1 MLESPKADSGIERT
15 IGFVKSFN
23 LIAARSLRYLSS
35 RVRFTS
41 VFKIYVAFATF
52 LTMPLVVAS
61 ILRPLA
67 YWDYIAVFQSLI
79 PIAPQDSWRTLWPNF
94 AIQFTSSSSR
104 FFPSYLTFYQ
114 LLLVLF
120 HGEYWAAFLV
130 KWLLKLAAAY
140 LVVLL
145 VRRVG
150 GSKEGALFG
159 ATFLFFHPAPF
170 ELTLYMTDGL
180 TAMLMLLLAF
190 SVLDRG
196 PDEVYRVDLAAL
208 SRLRYMGALAVWLLL
223 LGMKESAVALAVVF
237 LIFWLIDP
245 RGKLQAA
252 RIVPFCI
259 VLMYAIYRVGRIAGG
274 GIALSPERVAQ
285 KFWAYV
291 DFLDPV
297 SVDTLPGKLLLA
309 GVVILVV
316 MAFRDKSAHSFHSP
330 LWLFLG
336 LAGTYLAFI
345 SIPVQYPPWETPRY
359 VVPVVAALSVLVGV
373 GASRVFRRR
382 PTAIIPLIFFVPALT
397 AGDIYT
403 QNLALNKQLDEFSV
417 ILNRLVDCEAQGY
430 TALKMPAA
438 YPETEPDVTVRRFL
452 EVAGR
457 HWYGLNPKA
466 PVAVDM
472 RTDWSGPGVLVTRI
486 PPATF
491 LSGGFP
497 TITKDDILWIE
508 TVEKTHL
515 GGFEYLTAFWQST
528 SRILGDHVPPRY
540 DVGTLPVDSV
550 STWFLYGFRKTVG
563 VSGVTYGESVAP
575 TFGVLSDGSRLPLTG
590 VPGRPQVLEHS
601 GRGYFSLTIPLKL
614 GKGGWQLVPQA
625 RIAVKRGSVYFGLG
639 AGLPNTATYWNVKLD
654 AGKVYDPLPLPWVI
668 HADGNSV
675 VTAFLFAPVA
685 SDLLIEAANLQ
696 DMNAIPVRMARPTS
710 RFGAFIR

>member
-1 MLESPKADSGIERT
+1 MLESAKADSRIERA
-15 IGFVKSFN
+15 IGFGKPFT

-52 LTMPLVVAS
+52 LTLPLVVAS
-61 ILRPLA
+61 ILRPFA

-94 AIQFTSSSSR
+94 AIQFTSSSFR

-140 LVVLL
+140 LVALL

-208 SRLRYMGALAVWLLL
+208 SRLHYMRALAVWLLL
-223 LGMKESAVALAVVF
+223 LGMKESAVALAIVF

-245 RGKLQAA
+245 RGQLQVT
-252 RIVPFCI
+252 RVVPFCAA
-259 VLMYAIYRVGRIAGG
+259 LMYAIYRVGRIAGG
-274 GIALSPERVAQ
+274 GIVLSPERVAQ
-285 KFWAYV
+285 KFRAYV

-297 SVDTLPGKLLLA
+297 SVSTLPGKLLLT
-309 GVVILVV
+309 GIVILVV
-316 MAFRDKSAHSFHSP
+316 MAFGHKSARRFHSP

-345 SIPVQYPPWETPRY
+345 SIPVKYPPWETPRY
-359 VVPVVAALSVLVGV
+359 VVPVVAALSVLLGVGV
-373 GASRVFRRR
+373 SRVFHRH
-382 PTAIIPLIFFVPALT
+382 PAAIIPLIFFVPALT

-403 QNLALNKQLDEFSV
+403 QNLALNKQLDEFST
-417 ILNRLVDCEAQGY
+417 ILNRLLDCEAQGY
-430 TALKMPAA
+430 TVVRMPAA

-457 HWYGLNPKA
+457 HWYGLNPKT
-466 PVAVDM
+466 PVAID
-472 RTDWSGPGVLVTRI
+472 RRADWSGPGVLATRI
-486 PPATF
+486 PPAMF
-491 LSGGFP
+491 LSGAFP
-497 TITKDDILWIE
+497 TIAKDDILWIE

-515 GGFEYLTAFWQST
+515 GGFEYLTTFWQGI

-540 DVGTLPVDSV
+540 DIGTLSVDSV

-563 VSGVTYGESVAP
+563 VSGVTFGESVAP
-575 TFGVLSDGSRLPLTG
+575 TFGVLGDGSRVPLTG
-590 VPGRPQVLEHS
+590 VADHPQVIKHS

-614 GKGGWQLVPQA
+614 GKGAWQLVPKAQV
-625 RIAVKRGSVYFGLG
+625 AVKTGSVYFGLG
-639 AGLPNTATYWNVKLD
+639 AGLPNTATYWNIKLD
-654 AGKVYDPLPLPWVI
+654 AGRVYSPLPLPWVI

-675 VTAFLFAPVA
+675 VTAFLYAPEA
-685 SDLLIEAANLQ
+685 SELLIEAANLQ
-696 DMNAIPVRMARPTS
+696 DINAIPVRIARPAS
-710 RFGAFIR
+710 RFGAFVR